1 MINRELRRAQE
12 KSKAS
17 AQKQRMV
24 AQRKKYAE
32 RKREEKKGL
41 WKRITIFFKEVRQ
54 ELNKVIWPSRD
65 EVTNYTVVVLIT
77 VTVVSTFLLALDY
90 VLTHLLQLVTK
101 GLF

>member
-1 MINRELRRAQE
+1 MINRELRRIQE
-12 KSKAS
+12 RSKAA
-17 AQKQRMV
+17 AQKQRLA

-32 RKREEKKGL
+32 RKKEEKKGI
-41 WKRITIFFKEVRQ
+41 WTRITVFFKEVRQ
-54 ELNKVIWPSRD
+54 ELNKVIWPSRE

-77 VTVVSTFLLALDY
+77 VAAVSTFLLALDY